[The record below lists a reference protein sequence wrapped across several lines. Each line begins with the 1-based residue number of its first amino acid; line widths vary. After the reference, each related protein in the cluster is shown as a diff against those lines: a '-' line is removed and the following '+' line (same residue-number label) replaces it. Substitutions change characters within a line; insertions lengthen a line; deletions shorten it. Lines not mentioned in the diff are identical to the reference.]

1 MYNININ
8 NLTRANNNKI
18 NQLNYIILQKLYQNY
33 F

>member
-8 NLTRANNNKI
+8 NLTRAKNNKI